1 MADPL
6 PYPDPPLAGAGFVL
20 RPYRVDDVGP
30 YAAAVEDPSTARWLN
45 SYASG
50 DAGEDIRSVEAERR
64 AGTMLVLTIADAED
78 DAYLGLI
85 ALIARGQGTGELA
98 YLVVPAA
105 RGRRLAPQAVV
116 LLGEWAFAHLGLARL
131 QLRIDPANEGS
142 HTVAR
147 RAGYQRE
154 GVLRSDFVIREERRD
169 SVMYSRLPT
178 DPPMVDS

>member
-1 MADPL
+1 M
-6 PYPDPPLAGAGFVL
+6 L

-30 YAAAVEDPSTARWLN
+30 YAEAVDDPSTARWLN

-50 DAGEDIRSVEAERR
+50 DPHEDIRGLEAERL
-64 AGTMLVLTIADAED
+64 AGRILVLTIAGAED
-78 DAYLGLI
+78 DAYLGMI
-85 ALIARGQGTGELA
+85 ALIARDGGTGELA

-105 RGRRLAPQAVV
+105 RGRGLARQAVQ
-116 LLGEWAFAHLGLARL
+116 LLGGWAFAHLALERL
-131 QLRIDPANEGS
+131 QLRIDPGNEGS

-154 GVLRSDFVIREERRD
+154 GVLRSDFVLRGERRD

-178 DPPMVDS
+178 DPPVES